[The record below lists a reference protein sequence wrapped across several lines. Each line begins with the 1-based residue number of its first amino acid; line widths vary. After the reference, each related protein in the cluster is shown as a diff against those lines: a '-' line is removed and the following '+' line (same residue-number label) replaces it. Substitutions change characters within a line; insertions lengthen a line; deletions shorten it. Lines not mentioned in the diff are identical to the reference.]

1 MNPPLISERENAD
14 SELQQV
20 QARLEEIVAASGRV
34 QVAQDNLA
42 AAQALA
48 RGHMADPK
56 VRFLLLR
63 LKEAGGLNEGMSE
76 QWATL
81 LRECPDDLEIVR
93 YRATRLVKERHVE
106 DALALVDR
114 HLPASAESPARLF
127 ARAKLLNDIR
137 AYEQSDELF
146 RRLIL
151 QHTDRNIRVEFAKR
165 LRKRGLLADAFDV
178 ISPVAKHLAPG
189 SKAAELANGLASD
202 YAFYQL
208 SLIHI

>member
-63 LKEAGGLNEGMSE
+63 LKEAGGPERGH
-76 QWATL
+76 
-81 LRECPDDLEIVR
+81 VR
-93 YRATRLVKERHVE
+93 TVGH
-106 DALALVDR
+106 
-114 HLPASAESPARLF
+114 
-127 ARAKLLNDIR
+127 
-137 AYEQSDELF
+137 
-146 RRLIL
+146 
-151 QHTDRNIRVEFAKR
+151 
-165 LRKRGLLADAFDV
+165 
-178 ISPVAKHLAPG
+178 
-189 SKAAELANGLASD
+189 AAA
-202 YAFYQL
+202 
-208 SLIHI
+208 